1 MKTKD
6 KLGRELIK
14 GQIKGQSLIKLRN
27 VILFSLGPV
36 LVIGIVFF
44 FILDRKVFW
53 GVVFGEAI
61 SFLLFVTTLISY
73 YYCYMLKRRE
83 ASKRRILRF
92 ILGIFFGK
100 IIFVGIIFY
109 VLTKF
114 DFLSLLSLIVS
125 FLLLFTVFL
134 NLVIFLTYKKILF
147 R

>member
-6 KLGRELIK
+6 KLGREL
-14 GQIKGQSLIKLRN
+14 IKGQSLIKLRN

-36 LVIGIVFF
+36 IVTGIVCF
-44 FILDRKVFW
+44 FILDRTVFW

-73 YYCYMLKRRE
+73 YYCYMLKSRE
-83 ASKRRILRF
+83 ASRRSILRF

-100 IIFVGIIFY
+100 IIFVGIVFY